1 MGTIEGGAGA
11 GSAAPRRTLELRR
24 GEAAPKADAAVEAGI
39 AQVARGFDSLFS
51 GILVGE
57 LTRPLQAA
65 GFGGSGPGASV
76 IQGMIE
82 THLSDHL
89 SKGDGLGVGRMVA
102 DSLRR
107 FMQGAVAQATP
118 AQKLAALQAE
128 KQAEQHAGK
137 QAVNPAEGMR

>member
-1 MGTIEGGAGA
+1 MGTIEGG
-11 GSAAPRRTLELRR
+11 GSKLPAASSRTLELRR
-24 GEAAPKADAAVEAGI
+24 GEAAPKADAALDAGI
-39 AQVARGFDSLFS
+39 TQVAQGFDSLFS

-89 SKGDGLGVGRMVA
+89 SKGDGLGVGRLVA
-102 DSLRR
+102 DSMRR
-107 FMQGAVAQATP
+107 FMKGAIARSTP
-118 AQKLAALQAE
+118 AEKLAALQAE
-128 KQAEQHAGK
+128 QAAEKQAGNQ
-137 QAVNPAEGMR
+137 AEGLR

>member
-1 MGTIEGGAGA
+1 MGTIEGGVGA
-11 GSAAPRRTLELRR
+11 GPAAPGRTLELRR
-24 GEAAPKADAAVEAGI
+24 GEAAPKSEAAAKADAELEAGLTKV
-39 AQVARGFDSLFS
+39 AQGFDSIFS

-82 THLSDHL
+82 TNLSEHL

-102 DSLRR
+102 DTMRR
-107 FMQGAVAQATP
+107 FMKGAVVKQKPAAKP
-118 AQKLAALQAE
+118 AQ
-128 KQAEQHAGK
+128 
-137 QAVNPAEGMR
+137 VNSETPVEGSR

>member
-1 MGTIEGGAGA
+1 MGTIEGGVGA
-11 GSAAPRRTLELRR
+11 GPAVPSRTLELRR
-24 GEAAPKADAAVEAGI
+24 GEAAAKAEAAAQTDAALDAGI
-39 AQVARGFDSLFS
+39 TKVAQGFDSLFS

-89 SKGDGLGVGRMVA
+89 SKGEGLGVGRMVA
-102 DSLRR
+102 DSMRR
-107 FMQGAVAQATP
+107 FMKGA
-118 AQKLAALQAE
+118 
-128 KQAEQHAGK
+128 
-137 QAVNPAEGMR
+137 

>member
-1 MGTIEGGAGA
+1 MGTIEGGA
-11 GSAAPRRTLELRR
+11 SPSVPSRTLELRR
-24 GEAAPKADAAVEAGI
+24 GESAVKAAAKADAAVEAGI
-39 AQVARGFDSLFS
+39 AQVAQGFDSLFS

-89 SKGDGLGVGRMVA
+89 SKGDGLGVGRLVA
-102 DSLRR
+102 DSMRR
-107 FMQGAVAQATP
+107 FMHGAVVKP
-118 AQKLAALQAE
+118 A
-128 KQAEQHAGK
+128 KQAKGI
-137 QAVNPAEGMR
+137 R

>member
-1 MGTIEGGAGA
+1 MGTIEGGVGAGA
-11 GSAAPRRTLELRR
+11 AAPGRTLELRR
-24 GEAAPKADAAVEAGI
+24 GEAAPKSAAAAQADAELEAGLTKV
-39 AQVARGFDSLFS
+39 AQGFDSIFS

-89 SKGDGLGVGRMVA
+89 SKGEGLGVGRMVA
-102 DSLRR
+102 DTMRR
-107 FMQGAVAQATP
+107 FMKGAVVKPKQVEKRAETP
-118 AQKLAALQAE
+118 AERSAE
-128 KQAEQHAGK
+128 THT
-137 QAVNPAEGMR
+137 EGIR